1 MPQIESSLLQDNES
15 ILIEERVDL
24 FVERQRQLQQKLD
37 SENQRVNQTISDL
50 AKKSKSLPPEIVD
63 KIFNPY
69 LKQKISAE
77 AVEEVRKSLHSM
89 RLKINSLDPQKRY
102 LILETMDFFRSKIS
116 IGKLIPAILLLK
128 EEDKKKAF
136 LRFVIP
142 TFISINKNIETLV
155 STTELFSKE
164 SLHLNRGSLYSFVSD
179 LAKTVTPVFKKE
191 YLQKFSNI
199 VSPVE
204 LLLNAL
210 KPFTNNSQSTENKI
224 YSYLIDDE
232 EKIRKILLDFI
243 VAIQSHEA
251 LFNYAIKRHGYYKLF
266 LSRLTT
272 RDRFEKF
279 EPILISKIL
288 AGCFLSNK
296 QVKPSDDLIAAMVN
310 REEFAKPTTI
320 KAKRSFIDKLAPSTV
335 FSIINQFKTHIQ
347 VLLKT
352 TFNKEFSDVQDL
364 SVKSILKKVWT
375 GFSKLADEGLS
386 KLAAPLEIIFNQIKK
401 TLVNFLE
408 EEKKEEEKAKKNA
421 AKTFVALIPKR
432 EESVAFLKENYLMVE
447 PNIFSFRGIREGA
460 NQKDY
465 AYNSKFFQ
473 QGEITILEFTL
484 CFKRLFEFLSNNNSK
499 IKKVTHNK
507 QQGIIEFHAS
517 FLFEKYLICL
527 GLTRLKIENQ
537 KEVEEKNLFP
547 YILLFTEDTIKKKGR
562 IPSREIIHKQ
572 KRMIFNESVLLKE
585 NSIVFYKSILY
596 ILHLLPNKDWNSSAS
611 QSCVKF
617 LIRELK
623 KLSGPIAKTT

>member
-1 MPQIESSLLQDNES
+1 MPQIEPNLPATNDS

-37 SENQRVNQTISDL
+37 GEGQRVNQSISDL

-77 AVEEVRKSLHSM
+77 AVEGVRKSLHSM
-89 RLKINSLDPQKRY
+89 RLKINSLDPQKRF

-128 EEDKKKAF
+128 EEDRKKAF
-136 LRFVIP
+136 LQFVIP
-142 TFISINKNIETLV
+142 TFISINKNVETLV
-155 STTELFSKE
+155 STSELFTKE

-179 LAKTVTPVFKKE
+179 LAKTVIPVFKEE
-191 YLQKFSNI
+191 YLQKYSDI

-204 LLLNAL
+204 LLQNAL
-210 KPFTNNSQSTENKI
+210 IPFTNNNRSTENTV

-232 EKIRKILLDFI
+232 NKIRTILLDFI

-251 LFNYAIKRHGYYKLF
+251 LFNYALKRHGYYKLF

-272 RDRFEKF
+272 KDRFEKF

-288 AGCFLSNK
+288 AGCFLGNK
-296 QVKPSDDLIAAMVN
+296 QVKPSDDLIAAMLSQ
-310 REEFAKPTTI
+310 EEFSKPTTV
-320 KAKRSFIDKLAPSTV
+320 KAKKSFIDKLAPSTV

-352 TFNKEFSDVQDL
+352 TFKNEFSDVQDL

-375 GFSKLADEGLS
+375 GFSKLADEGLT
-386 KLAAPLEIIFNQIKK
+386 KLAAPIEIVFNQIKK
-401 TLVNFLE
+401 TLLNFIE
-408 EEKKEEEKAKKNA
+408 EEKKEEEKAEKEAK
-421 AKTFVALIPKR
+421 KTFVLLIPKR
-432 EESVAFLKENYLMVE
+432 SESIAFLKENYLMVE
-447 PNIFSFRGIREGA
+447 PNISSFRGIREGA

-473 QGEITILEFTL
+473 QGEITILEFAL
-484 CFKRLFEFLSNNNSK
+484 CFKRLFEFLSRNNNRK
-499 IKKVTHNK
+499 IKKVTHSK
-507 QQGIIEFHAS
+507 QQGIVEYHTS
-517 FLFEKYLICL
+517 FLFEKYLICI
-527 GLTRLKIENQ
+527 GLTRLKVENQ
-537 KEVEEKNLFP
+537 KEVEEKNMFP
-547 YILLFTEDTIKKKGR
+547 YILLFTEDTTKKKGR
-562 IPSREIIHKQ
+562 VPPRELIHKQ
-572 KRMIFNESVLLKE
+572 KRKIFNEIVMLKE
-585 NSIVFYKSILY
+585 NSVVFYKSILY
-596 ILHLLPNKDWNSSAS
+596 ILHLLPNKDWNSSVS

-623 KLSGPIAKTT
+623 KLSGPIA